1 MCLLEK
7 DLGNQPG
14 AKPRLNGD
22 SSMEE
27 AANTLLKGLEEI
39 AEVINR
45 LHTQLPL
52 TVYRHNSAI
61 GDAWRWRDGS
71 QYSTGIGHDPD

>member
-7 DLGNQPG
+7 ELRNQPG
-14 AKPRLNGD
+14 AKSRLNGD

-39 AEVINR
+39 AEATDR

-52 TVYRHNSAI
+52 TEYSHNSAI
-61 GDAWRWRDGS
+61 GDAWRWSDGS
-71 QYSTGIGHDPD
+71 EYSTRIGHDPD

>member
-7 DLGNQPG
+7 ELENPPG

-22 SSMEE
+22 SSMTE

-39 AEVINR
+39 AEATDR
-45 LHTQLPL
+45 LHPQLPL
-52 TVYRHNSAI
+52 PLLAYNPASNRHA
-61 GDAWRWRDGS
+61 DLE
-71 QYSTGIGHDPD
+71 